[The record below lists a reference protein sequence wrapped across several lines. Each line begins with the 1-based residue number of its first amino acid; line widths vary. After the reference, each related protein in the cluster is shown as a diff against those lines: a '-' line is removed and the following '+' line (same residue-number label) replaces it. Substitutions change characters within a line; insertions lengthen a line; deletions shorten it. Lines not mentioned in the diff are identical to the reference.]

1 MEKAPPGVGGQ
12 TNMGGE
18 RHGGGDGGEGS
29 RPGTRKGDW
38 IKAGVVSLTAPI
50 RVFTQ
55 RHRIPVSTP
64 SPPLPPPCEHGFA
77 KRCPELCGTLTM
89 AGMGSGTP
97 KKSVFPF
104 PAHPTLPRI

>member
-1 MEKAPPGVGGQ
+1 MGKAPPGVGGQ
-12 TNMGGE
+12 TTMGGE

-64 SPPLPPPCEHGFA
+64 SPAPPPTVRTWLCKEVPRALWNSYNGWHGVWD
-77 KRCPELCGTLTM
+77 P
-89 AGMGSGTP
+89 
-97 KKSVFPF
+97 
-104 PAHPTLPRI
+104 